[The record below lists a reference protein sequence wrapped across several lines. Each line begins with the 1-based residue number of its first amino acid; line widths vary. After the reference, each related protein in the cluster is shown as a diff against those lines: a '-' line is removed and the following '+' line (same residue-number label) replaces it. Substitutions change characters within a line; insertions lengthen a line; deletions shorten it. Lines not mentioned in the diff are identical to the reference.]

1 VKPPQIPK
9 EEKMKRTHRPVVT
22 ALALGFLLAAAASGQ
37 HHHMSSMS
45 KVDYDPAPG
54 GGDPNTPQNCQG
66 VQTTVHINTNAMA
79 FSPSTVTIDAGQP
92 VCWTWSQTSD
102 QHNVSSDDG
111 SFTSGPP
118 GYSGTFQRTFTT
130 PGTYTYHCQVHG
142 ASGMVGTVVVRDSSG
157 GGEGQ
162 GPGTIQLNPTEIS
175 VDENAGTVS
184 VTVERTGGS
193 DGVATVKYATAPGT
207 ARVGKDF
214 NPKSG
219 VLRWESGEE
228 GPKTIDIVIKNDTA
242 VEPDE
247 TFSVKL
253 SKVTGAALG
262 DAVAVV
268 TIHDD
273 DGGGC
278 NSVLAAPS
286 KLLATGQSASEIR
299 LTWDNGSAAA
309 GLLKIERR
317 QPGGAFRE
325 VASVAPGA
333 GGLTDAGL
341 PGGAV
346 FQYRIRAEGPDGVTA
361 YSGIAAGATDGSTA
375 ACDDAKALCLN
386 NGRFEATVEWRG
398 AAAGDDREVKRA
410 TVPDAP
416 NAGLFTH
423 DGLQLLLNVRDGC
436 AVNNRFWLD
445 FAAVTDAEFT
455 VKVRDTQTGRTWVY
469 FNPAG
474 STPIPVHDSS
484 AFDTCP

>member
-1 VKPPQIPK
+1 
-9 EEKMKRTHRPVVT
+9 MKRTHRLVLPV
-22 ALALGFLLAAAASGQ
+22 LALGFLLAAAASGQ
-37 HHHMSSMS
+37 HHTMSNMS

-54 GGDPNTPQNCQG
+54 GGDPNTPANCQG
-66 VQTTVHINTNAMA
+66 VQAKVQITGSALA

-118 GYSGTFQRTFTT
+118 SYSGTFQRTFTT

-142 ASGMVGTVVVRDSSG
+142 SSGMVGTVTVRDSSG

-162 GPGTIQLNPTEIS
+162 GPGTLQFNPTELS
-175 VDENAGTVS
+175 VDEGAGTVT

-193 DGVATVKYATAPGT
+193 DGAATVKFATSPGT
-207 ARVGKDF
+207 AKAGKDYIT
-214 NPKSG
+214 KSG
-219 VLRWESGEE
+219 VLKWASGEE

-242 VEPDE
+242 AEPDE

-253 SKVTGAALG
+253 SKATHAAL
-262 DAVAVV
+262 ATAAAVV

-278 NSVLAAPS
+278 NSVFAAPS
-286 KLLATGQSASEIR
+286 KLLAAGQSAGEIR
-299 LTWDNGSAAA
+299 LTWESGSAAA
-309 GLLKIERR
+309 GALKIERR
-317 QPGGAFRE
+317 PPGGAFRE
-325 VASVAPGA
+325 IASVAPGA
-333 GGLTDAGL
+333 VGYTDSGL

-346 FQYRIRAEGPDGVTA
+346 YQYRVRAAGPDGVAA

-375 ACDDAKALCLN
+375 ACDETGKALCLN
-386 NGRFEATVEWRG
+386 NGRFEATVDWHG
-398 AAAGDDREVKRA
+398 AAAGDDRDVKRA
-410 TVPDAP
+410 MVPDAP
-416 NAGLFTH
+416 NAGLFTR
-423 DGLQLLLNVRDGC
+423 DDLQLLLSVRDGC
-436 AVNNRFWLD
+436 AVNNRYGLD
-445 FAAVTDAEFT
+445 FAAITDAEFT

-474 STPIPVHDSS
+474 STPAPVHDSS